1 MTKRERKKLEV
12 LLEVSSGIK
21 VKSRRLKVKRKYKMK
36 EINETLIV
44 KEILKQCIQQK
55 LKEEISENSFVDR
68 QHF

>member
-36 EINETLIV
+36 EINEALIV